1 MAPFFLSFCKS
12 IGKLV
17 LAKHGAICQSGG
29 ASGARVGSS
38 ARTNRVL
45 EGLHLAV
52 SRAPRRPQ
60 GVRFTMKGACTG
72 TLFPGLATYAA
83 ACDMVLRRVV
93 YGCVQGEADSMR
105 FQSLKRA
112 GLAAYPH
119 FQ

>member
-1 MAPFFLSFCKS
+1 
-12 IGKLV
+12 
-17 LAKHGAICQSGG
+17 
-29 ASGARVGSS
+29 
-38 ARTNRVL
+38 
-45 EGLHLAV
+45 
-52 SRAPRRPQ
+52 
-60 GVRFTMKGACTG
+60 MKGACTG